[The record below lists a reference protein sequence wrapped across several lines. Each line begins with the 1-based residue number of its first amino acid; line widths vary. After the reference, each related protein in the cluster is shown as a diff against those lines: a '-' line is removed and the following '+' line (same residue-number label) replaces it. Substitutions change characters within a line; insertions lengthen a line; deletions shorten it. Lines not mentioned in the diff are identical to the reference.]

1 MERIHTQEI
10 QVVYTHNT
18 VESIASNASVMMTND
33 DVVEGVVGPVR
44 EQVVV
49 FHDEDA
55 DSPHQKQT
63 EVQHSLEEED
73 VKGKDDG

>member
-1 MERIHTQEI
+1 
-10 QVVYTHNT
+10 
-18 VESIASNASVMMTND
+18 MMTND
-33 DVVEGVVGPVR
+33 DVVEGVGPVR

-55 DSPHQKQT
+55 DSPDHKQT

-73 VKGKDDG
+73 VKGKDDCCVVL

>member
-1 MERIHTQEI
+1 
-10 QVVYTHNT
+10 
-18 VESIASNASVMMTND
+18 MMTD
-33 DVVEGVVGPVR
+33 GDVVEGVGPVR

-55 DSPHQKQT
+55 DSHHQKQT